1 MTTMPISTA
10 AFIVPCTACLRTY
23 DAMSARWCDCIGDDP
38 TLRCPHCGRC
48 FCRAATEYKTE
59 FWRVAP
65 AELCEERRA
74 RSGKLSPRD
83 RFTTVSGELP
93 AEIARPMVLV
103 VDDSKLIRTT
113 TLRLVRALGYGAME
127 AADAEHAIA
136 LTVLYRPEVVLADAL
151 MPKVDGR
158 EMCKTLK
165 SSPSTRETKV
175 VIVTGLYKAPHY
187 KYEAFHSFGA
197 DEYLLKPVEPEELR
211 KVLRRLAGA
220 PAPVVRAVAV

>member
-1 MTTMPISTA
+1 
-10 AFIVPCTACLRTY
+10 
-23 DAMSARWCDCIGDDP
+23 
-38 TLRCPHCGRC
+38 
-48 FCRAATEYKTE
+48 
-59 FWRVAP
+59 
-65 AELCEERRA
+65 
-74 RSGKLSPRD
+74 
-83 RFTTVSGELP
+83 
-93 AEIARPMVLV
+93 
-103 VDDSKLIRTT
+103 
-113 TLRLVRALGYGAME
+113 
-127 AADAEHAIA
+127 
-136 LTVLYRPEVVLADAL
+136 VLADAL

-220 PAPVVRAVAV
+220 PAAVARAVAV